1 MTNFQGT
8 RSAGSLR
15 WITPERAL
23 QTIPAVLGAAVAVL
37 MIAFAARPIWES
49 TRVRQE
55 DVNTLLIKANALP
68 VVRQDLANQ
77 LREREL
83 LREQESRLLQLLAG
97 TQDLGTFLA
106 ELNALAKRNQVTIL
120 SAEPGEVEKFVAPV
134 EQTPDGMESPA
145 SSAPQSPASDT
156 TQGDPS
162 TADPLLKEGF
172 EKRSADLSVQG
183 LFPNVVAFLQDLE
196 SLQVFVITS
205 DLNLSA
211 ASGASQSRDGEGKGK
226 KLLET
231 KLDLKLTVY
240 GLSQAFQPRG
250 DLSTSGDPARQ
261 P

>member
-1 MTNFQGT
+1 MTNFQGA
-8 RSAGSLR
+8 RSVGTLR

-23 QTIPAVLGAAVAVL
+23 QTIPAVLGTAVAML
-37 MIAFAARPIWES
+37 MIAFVARPIWES
-49 TRVRQE
+49 TSVRQE
-55 DVNTLLIKANALP
+55 DVNNLLIKVNALP
-68 VVRQDLANQ
+68 VVKQDLANQ

-120 SAEPGEVEKFVAPV
+120 SAEPGDVERFVAPV
-134 EQTPDGMESPA
+134 EQIPDGMESSG
-145 SSAPQSPASDT
+145 SSAPQSPALDT
-156 TQGDPS
+156 TQADLAS
-162 TADPLLKEGF
+162 EDPLLKEGF

-183 LFPNVVAFLQDLE
+183 FYPDVVAFLQDLE

-211 ASGASQSRDGEGKGK
+211 ASGSSKSSDREGQGK

-231 KLDLKLTVY
+231 KLDLKLAVY
-240 GLSQAFQPRG
+240 GLSQAFKPRE
-250 DLSTSGDPARQ
+250 DVSTSADPVLES
-261 P
+261 